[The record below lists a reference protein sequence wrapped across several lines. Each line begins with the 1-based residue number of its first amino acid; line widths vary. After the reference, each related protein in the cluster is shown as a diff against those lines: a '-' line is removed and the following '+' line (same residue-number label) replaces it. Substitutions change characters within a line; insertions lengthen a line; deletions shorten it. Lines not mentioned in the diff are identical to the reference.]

1 MIKVKK
7 NTIITKGNLK
17 EQITDFG
24 ILAEY
29 LYKESAKV
37 IGKDN
42 AKAMLVNVLARAIRG
57 WRNGKITSGGN

>member
-24 ILAEY
+24 ILSEY

-57 WRNGKITSGGN
+57 

>member
-1 MIKVKK
+1 MVKVKK
-7 NTIITKGNLK
+7 NTIITKGKLT

-29 LYKESAKV
+29 LYKESAEK

-42 AKAMLVNVLARAIRG
+42 AKAMLVDVLARAIRG
-57 WRNGKITSGGN
+57 